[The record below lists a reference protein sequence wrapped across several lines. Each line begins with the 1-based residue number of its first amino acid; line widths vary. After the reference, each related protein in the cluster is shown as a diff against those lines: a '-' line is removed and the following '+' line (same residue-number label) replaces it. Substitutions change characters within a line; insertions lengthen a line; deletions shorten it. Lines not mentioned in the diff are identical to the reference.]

1 MINYVYV
8 ELNLRQKKPLGAGR
22 YDLNTPTL
30 LVCAQSCPF
39 YHLLF
44 QQPSMPEKYQ
54 FGSIEASSF
63 FFSLLDFMGEEFVL
77 PLYSKSGVFVPK
89 SRYGVTRYF
98 KCIFWD
104 NLR

>member
-1 MINYVYV
+1 MIKYVYV
-8 ELNLRQKKPLGAGR
+8 ELNLWQKKPLGAGR
-22 YDLNTPTL
+22 HDLNTPTL

-63 FFSLLDFMGEEFVL
+63 FLAFWALWARSLCFLFTQNPVSLFRKAGT
-77 PLYSKSGVFVPK
+77 G
-89 SRYGVTRYF
+89 
-98 KCIFWD
+98 
-104 NLR
+104 